1 MTRGIIAAMEEFN
14 DGSGAEYNEG
24 EYYVPDMETYDSI
37 DQDSDA
43 VIDSIDTIATHTDI
57 TDIIATEGV
66 GNRPQIAAIALSALE
81 TRLFGQPVVG
91 SRIGTE
97 SRTTIAIEGKNIF
110 IRVWEAIVKFIG
122 KIFKWFNELFGKK
135 KEKEIK
141 DRATQ
146 TKKTV
151 KAIDKKKILDTIDSL
166 DPGKPLA
173 DSLIKT
179 LKNTY
184 LFGYDNT
191 KSELIMPVKLIG
203 EISVTDIKKGMQAL
217 ASDNNAV
224 SADKAFNASDD
235 SVVDIYIQEAKDML
249 KANHDKAK
257 ADKSRIPN
265 MSYYVFDDKKFTIE
279 IVKVPNATDI
289 LNNEITFDVMRTICK
304 DMINNLDK
312 IVGVLDDL
320 VDLLPSLKVVSDALK
335 QLQSVASSYKNE
347 VNNKLQNNNNI
358 SDGKKKELEK
368 FLLKTMK
375 NNLVNVRGAI
385 RAIED
390 LDKFTMHYLGLIG
403 KLSKI

>member
-1 MTRGIIAAMEEFN
+1 MARGIIAAMEEFN

-24 EYYVPDMETYDSI
+24 EYYVPDMETYDSM

-57 TDIIATEGV
+57 TDIIATEGL

-122 KIFKWFNELFGKK
+122 KIFKWFNELFDKK

-141 DRATQ
+141 DRAMQ
-146 TKKTV
+146 IKKTV

-166 DPGKPLA
+166 DPGNPLA

-184 LFGYDNT
+184 LFGYDKD
-191 KSELIMPVKLIG
+191 KSELIVPVKLIE
-203 EISVTDIKKGMQAL
+203 EISIANIKKSMQEL
-217 ASDNNAV
+217 TSHNDAV

-235 SVVDIYIQEAKDML
+235 SVVDIYIQEAKDTL
-249 KANHDKAK
+249 KANYDKAK

-279 IVKVPNATDI
+279 IVKVPNAIFI
-289 LNNEITFDVMRTICK
+289 LGNNITFDVMRTICK

-335 QLQSVASSYKNE
+335 QLQSAASSYKNE

-358 SDGKKKELEK
+358 SDSKKKELEN

-390 LDKFTMHYLGLIG
+390 LDKFTMHYLGLIS
-403 KLSKI
+403 KLSKM